1 MTKTLHT
8 RNAYHMLD
16 LAQLAGANHTV
27 FVSGD
32 DAEAKQ
38 AVTELLC
45 SFGWTSVIDLGDIT
59 TARGAKILMSVW
71 LWLFGALQKPIFRFN
86 IIR

>member
-16 LAQLAGANHTV
+16 LAQLAVANHTV